1 MTAKD
6 LRGNDD
12 AGNIRGFFLAP
23 LVDFESSGS
32 LIYIIMSRVKT
43 FYQCQSC
50 GYASPK
56 WLGKCPDCGSW
67 SSFAEEKSFAG
78 AKNASST
85 HAAGRTEP
93 VVLSA
98 IAAVSEKRISTG
110 IREFDRVLGGGVVD
124 GSVILVGGDPGIGKS
139 TLLLQ
144 TFSGLAKKEGRLLYV
159 SGEESPRQIKM
170 RAERLSVES
179 DDIILLPETSL
190 EGILD
195 TAAKTAPGA
204 MVVDSIQTVFT
215 QELLSA
221 PGSVGQVR
229 ECAAKLM
236 LFAKR
241 SNVPVFIVGHVTK
254 EGAIAGPRV
263 LEHIVDT
270 VLYFEGDRGHSYR
283 ILRTIKNRFGSTN
296 EIGIFE
302 MSDAGLREVENPSE
316 LFLSERPQNVSGSTV
331 VASLEGTRPLMVEL
345 QALVSQTNFGMPR
358 RTSIGVDF
366 NRVNL
371 LVAVLEKRAGLH
383 LGGMDIFIN
392 IAGGLKIVEPAVDLG
407 VIAAITSSAR
417 DVPIGQ
423 RTFVFGEVGLSGEVR
438 AVAQAEARLKEASK
452 IGFEKAVIP
461 AGNADRIKG
470 GQGLEIAGVKDVEE
484 CLEAVLG

>member
-1 MTAKD
+1 
-6 LRGNDD
+6 
-12 AGNIRGFFLAP
+12 
-23 LVDFESSGS
+23 
-32 LIYIIMSRVKT
+32 MSKIKT

-50 GYASPK
+50 GYGSPK
-56 WLGKCPDCGSW
+56 WIGKCPDCGSW
-67 SSFAEEKSFAG
+67 NSFVEEKSVTSARNVPSLQAYGKQEAVFLHSIEGTDAD
-78 AKNASST
+78 
-85 HAAGRTEP
+85 RTT
-93 VVLSA
+93 
-98 IAAVSEKRISTG
+98 TG
-110 IREFDRVLGGGVVD
+110 IKEFDRVLGGGVVP

-144 TFSGLAKKEGRLLYV
+144 AFSGLSKKSGRLLYV
-159 SGEESPRQIKM
+159 SGEESPQQIKM
-170 RAERLSVES
+170 RADRLSVNS
-179 DDIILLPETSL
+179 DSIILLPETSL

-195 TAAKTAPGA
+195 SAAKISPYA
-204 MVVDSIQTVFT
+204 MVVDSIQTTYT

-241 SNVPVFIVGHVTK
+241 SQIPVFIVGHVTK
-254 EGAIAGPRV
+254 EGTIAGPRV

-302 MSDAGLREVENPSE
+302 MSDAGLREVDNPSE
-316 LFLSERPQNVSGSTV
+316 LFLSERPHNVSGSTV
-331 VASLEGTRPLMVEL
+331 VASLEGTRPLMVEV

-371 LVAVLEKRAGLH
+371 LIAVLEKRAGMH
-383 LGGMDIFIN
+383 LGGMDVFIN
-392 IAGGLKIVEPAVDLG
+392 VVGGLKIVEPAVDLG
-407 VIAAITSSAR
+407 IIATIASSAR
-417 DVPIGQ
+417 EVSIKPD
-423 RTFVFGEVGLSGEVR
+423 TFVFGEIGLSGEVR
-438 AVAQAEARLKEASK
+438 AVAQAEARLKEAAK
-452 IGFEKAVIP
+452 IGFKRAVIP
-461 AGNADRIKG
+461 AGNALKTANIE
-470 GQGLEIAGVKDVEE
+470 GLQIIGIKDVEE
-484 CLEAVLG
+484 FLEAVLH

>member
-1 MTAKD
+1 
-6 LRGNDD
+6 
-12 AGNIRGFFLAP
+12 
-23 LVDFESSGS
+23 
-32 LIYIIMSRVKT
+32 MSKSKT

-50 GYASPK
+50 GYGSPK

-67 SSFAEEKSFAG
+67 NSFVEERSAPSTGRASQAHQTFGRVEPVSLQAIQGEAEERA
-78 AKNASST
+78 
-85 HAAGRTEP
+85 P
-93 VVLSA
+93 
-98 IAAVSEKRISTG
+98 TG
-110 IREFDRVLGGGVVD
+110 MGEFDRALGGGVVP
-124 GSVILVGGDPGIGKS
+124 GSVILIGGDPGIGKS

-144 TFSGLAKKEGRLLYV
+144 SFSGLSKKSGKLLYV

-170 RAERLSVES
+170 RADRLSVHS
-179 DDIILLPETSL
+179 DNIILLAETSL

-195 TAAKTAPGA
+195 AALKISPDA

-241 SNVPVFIVGHVTK
+241 SGVPVFIVGHVTK
-254 EGAIAGPRV
+254 EGTIAGPRV

-270 VLYFEGDRGHSYR
+270 VLYFEGDKGHSYR

-302 MSDAGLREVENPSE
+302 MSDSGLREVDNPSE
-316 LFLSERPQNVSGSTV
+316 LFLSERPKNIPGSTV
-331 VASLEGTRPLMVEL
+331 IASLEGTRPLMVEM
-345 QALVSQTNFGMPR
+345 QALVSQTNFGVPR
-358 RTSIGVDF
+358 RTSIGVDY

-371 LVAVLEKRAGLH
+371 LIAVLEKRSGLH
-383 LGGMDIFIN
+383 LGGADVFIN
-392 IAGGLKIVEPAVDLG
+392 VVGGLKIVEPAVDLG
-407 VIAAITSSAR
+407 MIATIASSAR
-417 DVPIGQ
+417 EIPIDAK
-423 RTFVFGEVGLSGEVR
+423 TFVFGEVGLSGEVR

-452 IGFEKAVIP
+452 IGFVKGVIP
-461 AGNADRIKG
+461 AGNAEKVSGNYGIE
-470 GQGLEIAGVKDVEE
+470 LLGVRNVEE
-484 CLEAVLG
+484 CLKALLS